1 MLWQINGANMPYKK
15 TEPVSERKMR
25 KVRYQGHHT
34 VCETIRKIY
43 QSTDDEE
50 IKYNC
55 RLAFAMAKRMH
66 EQLKRYKQEKEEW
79 LSQKKQST

>member
-1 MLWQINGANMPYKK
+1 MDK
-15 TEPVSERKMR
+15 T
-25 KVRYQGHHT
+25 RYQGHHT

-55 RLAFAMAKRMH
+55 RLAVAMAKRMH

>member
-1 MLWQINGANMPYKK
+1 MPYKK
-15 TEPVSERKMR
+15 TEPVSERKMD

-43 QSTDDEE
+43 QSTDDKE